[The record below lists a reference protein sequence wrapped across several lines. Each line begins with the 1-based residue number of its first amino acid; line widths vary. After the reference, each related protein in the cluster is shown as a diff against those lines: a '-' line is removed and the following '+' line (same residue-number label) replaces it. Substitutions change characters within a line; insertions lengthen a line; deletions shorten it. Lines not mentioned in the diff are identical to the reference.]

1 MNHKLMNEYLKM
13 MDEGLVPKIL
23 CRNDSDHARPYVRFD
38 DEYNNW
44 CLSCPACNWKM
55 NPGMLVEKEI
65 KEIMALYDVE
75 WLNYKG
81 ANSE

>member
-1 MNHKLMNEYLKM
+1 MDHKLFNEYLKM
-13 MDEGLVPKIL
+13 MDQGMVPKIV
-23 CRNDSDHARPYVRFD
+23 CGNDRNHSRPYVRFD
-38 DEYNNW
+38 DTGDRW
-44 CLSCPACNWKM
+44 HLACPACNWKM